1 MQLTKLHS
9 RLVRLMSEESVNI
22 GAILTALE
30 DTEEKRLDELQV
42 LKDLVIYEKKGE
54 PEFRPPRRR

>member
-1 MQLTKLHS
+1 
-9 RLVRLMSEESVNI
+9 MSEESVNI